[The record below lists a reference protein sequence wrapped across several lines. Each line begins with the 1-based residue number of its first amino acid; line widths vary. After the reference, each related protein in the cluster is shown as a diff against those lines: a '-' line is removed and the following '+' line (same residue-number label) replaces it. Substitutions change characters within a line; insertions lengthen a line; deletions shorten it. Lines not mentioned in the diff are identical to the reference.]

1 MVKRLPSGISD
12 YERLITDNYYY
23 VDKTLYIEKLEN
35 YPNPNVMFLRPRKF
49 GKTLF
54 TSTLEN
60 YYDVLKKDK
69 FDTLFSD
76 TYIGKNPTSSK
87 NRYYILKFNF
97 AGIDTNSIG
106 STIESFK
113 QKVILSI
120 NSFIEKYNINF
131 FINSDLTSEALLGNI
146 FEAFRF
152 QKPNEKIYVIIDEY
166 DHFAN
171 ELLGFNVSGFKDLV
185 YKNGKV
191 RKWYEILKEGTES
204 VVDRIFITGVAPITL
219 DGMTSGFNIVSDITR
234 DFEFNEM
241 MGFTKKELI
250 EMMEYQEITSEKIEK
265 LLPVMKENYDGY
277 RFSLDAEEKM
287 YNSNMTLYF
296 LNQYVRSGKVPTE
309 LVDVNIASD
318 YAKIGRMLNLCKGE
332 KRLEILETTVS
343 GEGII
348 SGITEKFNPEIGFG
362 DKEMVSMLYYLGYLT
377 IGETVGI
384 YPRLTIPNKMMREI
398 YSDYLL
404 KLVREELKMDF
415 DVGTVYE
422 QMTLETIT
430 TGKIDKVIEQLKK
443 YLTNLSNRDYQRFDE
458 KYVKLIFYC
467 ITMNMQMYFVRS
479 EMEVRRKYP
488 DLLLI
493 PRENGKGYY
502 SVMIEFKYLKKEEAK
517 KLDEKK
523 LEAKTQI
530 EEYAS
535 FDELKNL
542 PNLRKY
548 TVVAVNDEIYIDEV

>member
-1 MVKRLPSGISD
+1 
-12 YERLITDNYYY
+12 
-23 VDKTLYIEKLEN
+23 
-35 YPNPNVMFLRPRKF
+35 
-49 GKTLF
+49 
-54 TSTLEN
+54 
-60 YYDVLKKDK
+60 
-69 FDTLFSD
+69 
-76 TYIGKNPTSSK
+76 
-87 NRYYILKFNF
+87 
-97 AGIDTNSIG
+97 
-106 STIESFK
+106 
-113 QKVILSI
+113 
-120 NSFIEKYNINF
+120 
-131 FINSDLTSEALLGNI
+131 
-146 FEAFRF
+146 
-152 QKPNEKIYVIIDEY
+152 
-166 DHFAN
+166 
-171 ELLGFNVSGFKDLV
+171 
-185 YKNGKV
+185 
-191 RKWYEILKEGTES
+191 
-204 VVDRIFITGVAPITL
+204 
-219 DGMTSGFNIVSDITR
+219 
-234 DFEFNEM
+234 
-241 MGFTKKELI
+241 
-250 EMMEYQEITSEKIEK
+250 
-265 LLPVMKENYDGY
+265 
-277 RFSLDAEEKM
+277 
-287 YNSNMTLYF
+287 
-296 LNQYVRSGKVPTE
+296 
-309 LVDVNIASD
+309 
-318 YAKIGRMLNLCKGE
+318 MLNLCKGE

-517 KLDEKK
+517 KLEEKK
-523 LEAKTQI
+523 EEAKTQI